1 MGSDATDAT
10 PSLEE
15 VRWRLDA
22 IDGELLKL
30 LDERASLAGAVAA
43 AKRASADLRRRRRA
57 QEAAPLPRSLSCARP
72 KRSHGAASRSNT
84 A

>member
-30 LDERASLAGAVAA
+30 IDERA
-43 AKRASADLRRRRRA
+43 
-57 QEAAPLPRSLSCARP
+57 
-72 KRSHGAASRSNT
+72 
-84 A
+84 

>member
-30 LDERASLAGAVAA
+30 LDERASLAGAAMV
-43 AKRASADLRRRRRA
+43 R
-57 QEAAPLPRSLSCARP
+57 C
-72 KRSHGAASRSNT
+72 HTRSNFLSD
-84 A
+84 AGGL